1 MDVFISYRREGGLD
15 FSGRL
20 YEKLTA
26 SGYTAFY
33 DLESM
38 KAGRFDNQLYKKI
51 EMADNFVLILSP
63 NSLDRCDKED
73 DWVRLEIE
81 KALELN
87 KNIVLIMMQRFTFPD
102 NLPPS
107 LECIKNFQG
116 IWYFYTSKGF
126 DTAFSQLLLFLRDKD
141 GKPLME
147 TKQKRMSN
155 TYYETVG
162 MKEDEKKR
170 IIKDHNICKNI
181 EIGIFEEMLAGRSH
195 LTVFN
200 PAVYEISSTMDKY
213 VGFPQ
218 IDHVYGFVCNQ
229 DTANKANNMFGK
241 DGHCFYVGNME
252 DFDFCD
258 KMDAIL
264 DENNLDGF
272 DFVDLTLILKDS
284 NKPFDKLSAIV
295 ERLNSNA
302 IIYVRELDDD
312 MVIGYPDSQNKFAHL
327 VKLLKTDK
335 YAGNRNMGR
344 SVYTYLK
351 RTGATKVKMINTLLS
366 TSGMNVRKRRMLF
379 DTYFSYLEPEI
390 DDLIA
395 QNPDNE
401 LYINAKNWLRENYS
415 LVEQTV
421 LSPDFLFVSGFMFFY
436 GIYEDL

>member
-15 FSGRL
+15 FSGRI

-126 DTAFSQLLLFLRDKD
+126 DTTFSQLLLFLRDKD

-147 TKQKRMSN
+147 SKQKRVSN

-170 IIKDHNICKNI
+170 IIKDHNICKDI
-181 EIGIFEEMLAGRSH
+181 EIGIFEEMLAGRNH
-195 LTVFN
+195 LTAFN

-213 VGFPQ
+213 VGFSQ

-229 DTANKANNMFGK
+229 DTADKANNMYGEN
-241 DGHCFYVGNME
+241 GHCFYAGNME
-252 DFDFCD
+252 DLDFCD

-284 NKPFDKLSAIV
+284 NNPFDKLSAIV
-295 ERLNSNA
+295 ERLNPNA

-312 MVIGYPDSQNKFAHL
+312 IVIGYPDGQNKFAHL
-327 VKLLKTDK
+327 VKLLKIDK

-401 LYINAKNWLRENYS
+401 LYINTKNWLKENYS

-436 GIYEDL
+436 GIYEDF

>member
-20 YEKLTA
+20 YEKLME

-38 KAGRFDNQLYKKI
+38 KAGRFDKQLYKKI
-51 EMADNFVLILSP
+51 ENADNFVLILSP

-87 KNIVLIMMQRFTFPD
+87 KNIVLIMMQQFTFPN

-141 GKPLME
+141 GKPLMDS
-147 TKQKRMSN
+147 KQKKMSN

-170 IIKDHNICKNI
+170 IIKDHNICKDI
-181 EIGIFEEMLAGRSH
+181 ESGIFEEMFAGRSH

-200 PAVYEISSTMDKY
+200 PAIYEISSTMDKY
-213 VGFPQ
+213 IGFSQ

-229 DTANKANNMFGK
+229 TAADEANNMFKK
-241 DGHCFYVGNME
+241 DGHCFYAGNME
-252 DFDFCD
+252 DLDFCD

-295 ERLNSNA
+295 ERLNPNA

-401 LYINAKNWLRENYS
+401 LYINAKNWLMENYS